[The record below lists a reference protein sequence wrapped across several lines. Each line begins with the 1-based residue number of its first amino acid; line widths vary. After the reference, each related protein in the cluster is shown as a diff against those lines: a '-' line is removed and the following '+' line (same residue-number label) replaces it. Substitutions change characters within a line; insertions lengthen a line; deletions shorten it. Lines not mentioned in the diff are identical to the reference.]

1 MAITSTS
8 TVEDARTEFLTNID
22 WEETGDVA
30 KAKLFVT
37 ACKALLLL
45 MPKETRKSRQGWAF
59 DVSEIRRMMQSASAF
74 VSASANGRV
83 QTGFQGTTFRGSGF
97 RG

>member
-1 MAITSTS
+1 MAITASS
-8 TVEDARTEFLTNID
+8 TVDDARTEFLTNID
-22 WEETGDVA
+22 WEETGDTA

-37 ACKALLLL
+37 ACKALLVL
-45 MPKETRKSRQGWAF
+45 MPKETRKSRQGWAY
-59 DVSEIRRMMQSASAF
+59 DVSEIRRMMQAASGFVA
-74 VSASANGRV
+74 VSAGGKV